1 MSKKTKVYKLSPR
14 RSIEAIV
21 KNRNS
26 WTFTIAVVG
35 ITATIC
41 FLLITGRIDI
51 DSSTLL
57 SLILAFFSIYL
68 SAQFYFKATEQSNQF
83 YNTAFNHNKNISESL
98 SGMRGEF
105 GTSLRMIEESSN
117 YLRGRFDE
125 IGKIS
130 EGLENLNEVQ
140 EEVKKGFESLYEKS
154 GITAAEKD
162 RYNELLETQSIIVN
176 QLDMKLKEVE
186 KIEGSIPDNMLNDRL
201 KMNYSTEIFLK
212 TFYDQYGSRLQV
224 SNLSRNDL
232 NKMFHEYKKNNN
244 LPHMLQRGLTRGGY
258 VDDSGNLTG
267 KGYRLIR
274 NNIRSHHG

>member
-1 MSKKTKVYKLSPR
+1 MKSTE
-14 RSIEAIV
+14 SIV
-21 KNRNS
+21 TNRNS
-26 WTFTIAVVG
+26 WTFTIAVLG
-35 ITATIC
+35 ITGTIC
-41 FLLITGRIDI
+41 FLLITGKANI

-130 EGLENLNEVQ
+130 ESVASLNEVQ

-154 GITAAEKD
+154 GLSAEERD
-162 RYNELLETQSIIVN
+162 RYNEILKDQSRIVH

-186 KIEGSIPDNMLNDRL
+186 KIEGNMIDSNSSINLKTRYLLRDFLQDFYIEYGDRL
-201 KMNYSTEIFLK
+201 RETNI
-212 TFYDQYGSRLQV
+212 
-224 SNLSRNDL
+224 SRNDL
-232 NKMFHEYKKNNN
+232 NKMFHEYRKKYVRSPLLN
-244 LPHMLQRGLTRGGY
+244 LTLRQSGY
-258 VDDSGNLTG
+258 IDESGNLTS
-267 KGYRLIR
+267 KGFHIIR
-274 NNIRSHHG
+274 NNYSQYHG